1 MFLVSELFKEVNW
14 VIYENIFVFNDYNF
28 SSLNYLLIILI
39 FFNKFGSFS
48 IDNKFDFIM
57 KKLELLDSIVEVIK
71 RFDGWVF

>member
-14 VIYENIFVFNDYNF
+14 VFYENIFVFNYDNF

-39 FFNKFGSFS
+39 FFNKFGGFS